1 MKSRDAAIRQKR
13 FVVEDCKRRL
23 GQIDTMIEEFS
34 RMASDLEHEIAAE
47 KRRTGIEDEK
57 HFAYSTFARAAGQRR
72 DNLLVSVRD
81 LESQRE
87 AANAALEAALAELE
101 REEGRHGRESSASAP
116 AASQRPGRMA
126 S

>member
-1 MKSRDAAIRQKR
+1 MAA
-13 FVVEDCKRRL
+13 
-23 GQIDTMIEEFS
+23 
-34 RMASDLEHEIAAE
+34 DLEHEIAAE

-81 LESQRE
+81 LESQRD
-87 AANAALEAALAELE
+87 AAKAALEAAKAELE
-101 REEGRHGRESSASAP
+101 REEGRYDRASGAGGAAP
-116 AASQRPGRMA
+116 MGPRAGRMA

>member
-87 AANAALEAALAELE
+87 AANAALEAAVADLE
-101 REEGRHGRESSASAP
+101 REEGRHGRETGSGPAVAP
-116 AASQRPGRMA
+116 RPGRLA